1 MQKLLQGKNTIYE
14 AAPYLIEAGYET
26 VFLITGKHF
35 QLHKDVNFLKGIH
48 YNHFIKNGVNVT
60 ENETNEAFIEFSKEK
75 FQAILAIGGGS
86 VIDLAKSLI
95 FQLEKE
101 SKHIPFFAAAPTTAG
116 SGTEATQFAVIYVDN
131 KKTSLVSKV
140 LIPQLV
146 ILDPALAYSLSS
158 YQTAVSGMDVLAQ
171 AIESYW
177 NKSATA
183 ESKISAI
190 HAISIW
196 KEYFIDTVLS
206 PEEERRD
213 KMQYAAYL
221 AGKAINIT
229 RTTGPHAL
237 SYYLTAN
244 HDIPHGHAVA
254 LFLPVF
260 FLYNHPQ
267 EEVYHLLHVEN
278 AIDAAYFVT
287 ENLKK
292 AGLATKLSELK
303 IDKHQIIEALLD
315 EVNEERF
322 ANNPVSFDRE
332 KLKQLILEQL

>member
-35 QLHKDVNFLKGIH
+35 QLHGNPEFLKGMH
-48 YNHFIKNGVNVT
+48 YNHFIKDGVNVT
-60 ENETNEAFIEFSKEK
+60 ESETNEAVTEFSKEK

-95 FQLEKE
+95 YQLEKE
-101 SKHIPFFAAAPTTAG
+101 SKYIPFFAAAPTTAG
-116 SGTEATQFAVIYVDN
+116 SGTEATHFAVVYIDN
-131 KKTSLVSKV
+131 KKLSLVSKV
-140 LIPQLV
+140 LLPQLV
-146 ILDPALAYSLSS
+146 ILDPTLTYSLSP

-177 NKSATA
+177 NKNATA
-183 ESKISAI
+183 ESKVSAI
-190 HAISIW
+190 HAISLW
-196 KEYFIDTVLS
+196 KESFINTVLS
-206 PEEERRD
+206 PTEELRY

-237 SYYLTAN
+237 SYYLTVN
-244 HDIPHGHAVA
+244 HGIPHGHAVA

-260 FLYNHPQ
+260 FLYNHSQ

-278 AIDAAYFVT
+278 EVDAAHFVT